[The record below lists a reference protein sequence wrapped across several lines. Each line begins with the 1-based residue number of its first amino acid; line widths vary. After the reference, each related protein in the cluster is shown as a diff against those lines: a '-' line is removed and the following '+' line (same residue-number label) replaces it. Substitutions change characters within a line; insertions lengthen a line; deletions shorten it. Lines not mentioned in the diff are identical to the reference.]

1 MEHSTKIT
9 LLVATAGLFL
19 ISACSTPYFKND
31 YVDNSPTSGKL
42 KVFYDEGLK
51 LHVENQAYTFEAQY
65 PRADIETY
73 AVQENEAIDAFYKDS
88 CKAMV
93 ISRPLNEKEVKA
105 FASKQMHPAFSKV
118 AYTGLAFI
126 TNRKTGLYKLSFDT
140 LQTGLSSTF
149 FLLDSSKQSH
159 PIYFIFDHPNSAVI
173 HYVQDSILKDKKLSA
188 NSRALNNSLEVIRYV
203 AQHPYSVGIIDF
215 AWLSDVDD
223 SLYKAFE
230 PQIDFVAVSAKG
242 STQFSKP
249 SQSSFKTGEYPFTR
263 TLYLYRRTD
272 DFSLAKG
279 FETFVAGPKGQM
291 TFLKQGLLPYQQ
303 QERSIQVNMEV
314 LGGK

>member
-1 MEHSTKIT
+1 MRTGKRIAALAGISG
-9 LLVATAGLFL
+9 LLL

-65 PRADIETY
+65 PRAKVETY
-73 AVQENEAIDAFYKDS
+73 AVTENEAVDAFYKDS
-88 CKAMV
+88 CKAIV

-105 FASKQMHPAFSKV
+105 FESKQMHPAFSKV

-126 TNRKTGLYKLSFDT
+126 TNR
-140 LQTGLSSTF
+140 QTGLNKLSYESMLEGLTGTF
-149 FLLDSSKQSH
+149 VVSDSLKQKH
-159 PIYFIFDHPNSAVI
+159 PLYFIFDHPNSAVI
-173 HYVQDSILKDKKLSA
+173 HYVQDSILKEKKLSG
-188 NSRALNNSLEVIRYV
+188 NSRALNNSMEVIRYV
-203 AQHPYSVGIIDF
+203 AQHPYAVGIIDF

-263 TLYLYRRTD
+263 TLYVYRRTD

-303 QERSIQVNMEV
+303 QERSIQVNMEP